1 MNPLTISKTLF
12 VNGAVADLNYLYGPY
27 DSVSA
32 ATTAVTS
39 TVRAK
44 GLTLGITTTDGIVE
58 YWFKNGITDSDLV
71 VKSTSTSSGTSS
83 NIVVTNTAV
92 TETTTYL
99 NSTYS
104 TAAVGD
110 RVVDTTTGSSYL
122 KYNSTGWVKIAGTI
136 LTDSAPT
143 VATVASASV
152 LSYK

>member
-44 GLTLGITTTDGIVE
+44 GLTVGITTTEGIVE

-71 VKSTSTSSGTSS
+71 VKSTSSSSSSS
-83 NIVVTNTAV
+83 NVIVTNAAV

>member
-1 MNPLTISKTLF
+1 MNPLTISKTLLI
-12 VNGAVADLNYLYGPY
+12 NGAAADLNYLYGPY

-32 ATTAVTS
+32 ATTTVTS
-39 TVRAK
+39 GVRAK
-44 GLTLGITTTDGIVE
+44 GLTVGINTVDGIVE
-58 YWFKNGITDSDLV
+58 YWFKNGITDVDLV
-71 VKSTSTSSGTSS
+71 AKNTSSSGTSS
-83 NIVVTNTAV
+83 NIIVTSSAV

-104 TAAVGD
+104 TASVGD

>member
-1 MNPLTISKTLF
+1 MSALTISKTLL
-12 VNGAVADLNYLYGPY
+12 VNAAVADNNYLYGPY
-27 DSVSA
+27 TS
-32 ATTAVTS
+32 TTAACTAIPS
-39 TVRAK
+39 AIRAK
-44 GLTLGITTTDGIVE
+44 GLTVGITTIEGVVE

-71 VKSTSTSSGTSS
+71 VKSASSSSSSS
-83 NIVVTNTAV
+83 NVIVTNAAV